1 MKTKYMILA
10 VALLLAPTAMAQ
22 DYFAKLRYYFGENSP
37 IVKQENTLT
46 IHNTYYTSLNGEK
59 EGELTIYKFKLP
71 KSKAEYIDSVK
82 VLYDA
87 IDQLLDDKIVRRS
100 IYTLWSLSGNKERT
114 FTGYRLYYNKSESMI
129 VGTEAENCYTVGI
142 INEADTLFR
151 TTYTIEWSEM
161 ADSGITGRLITTY
174 APKVPQVASQ
184 TVAAPSAQRSGVDK
198 WMTNLFYYLD
208 RLKNDSPIS
217 IYLSPLYS
225 LAKNC
230 DALDS
235 DDLKVAIGQVKL
247 SKTKFEQ
254 KRKDQSVILML
265 QQVAELLESKLEKK
279 ASAVVRFN
287 KNLRF

>member
-71 KSKAEYIDSVK
+71 KSKANYIDSVK
-82 VLYDA
+82 VLYDV
-87 IDQLLDDKIVRRS
+87 INQDMDDGKIADRS

-114 FTGYRLYYNKSESMI
+114 FTGYRLYYNKSESTI

-161 ADSGITGRLITTY
+161 TDSGIAGRLITTY
-174 APKVPQVASQ
+174 APKIPQVASQ
-184 TVAAPSAQRSGVDK
+184 TVTAPSAQRSGVDK
-198 WMTNLFYYLD
+198 WMSNLFFYLD
-208 RLKNDSPIS
+208 RLKNDNS

-254 KRKDQSVILML
+254 KRKDQSIILML
-265 QQVAELLESKLEKK
+265 QQVAELLESKLEKRQ
-279 ASAVVRFN
+279 AQ
-287 KNLRF
+287 

>member
-10 VALLLAPTAMAQ
+10 VALLLAPTAIAQ

-82 VLYDA
+82 VLYDV
-87 IDQLLDDKIVRRS
+87 INQDMDDGKIADRS

-114 FTGYRLYYNKSESMI
+114 FTGYRLYYNKSESTI

-161 ADSGITGRLITTY
+161 TDSGIAGRLITTY
-174 APKVPQVASQ
+174 APKIPQVASQ

-198 WMTNLFYYLD
+198 WMSNLFFYLD
-208 RLKNDSPIS
+208 RLKNDNS

-254 KRKDQSVILML
+254 KRKDQSIILML
-265 QQVAELLESKLEKK
+265 QQVAELLESKLEKRQ
-279 ASAVVRFN
+279 AQ
-287 KNLRF
+287 

>member
-1 MKTKYMILA
+1 MILA

-87 IDQLLDDKIVRRS
+87 IDQLLDDNAAGKIDRRS

-114 FTGYRLYYNKSESMI
+114 FTGYRLYYNKSESTI

-265 QQVAELLESKLEKK
+265 QQVAELLESKLEKRQ
-279 ASAVVRFN
+279 AQ
-287 KNLRF
+287 

>member
-71 KSKAEYIDSVK
+71 KSKANYIDSVK
-82 VLYDA
+82 VLYDV
-87 IDQLLDDKIVRRS
+87 INQDMDDGKIADRS

-114 FTGYRLYYNKSESMI
+114 FTGYRLYYNKSESTI

-161 ADSGITGRLITTY
+161 TDSGIAGRLITTY
-174 APKVPQVASQ
+174 APKIPQVASQ

-198 WMTNLFYYLD
+198 WMSNLFFYLD
-208 RLKNDSPIS
+208 RLKNDNS

-230 DALDS
+230 DALDC

-265 QQVAELLESKLEKK
+265 QQVAELLESKLEKRQ
-279 ASAVVRFN
+279 AQ
-287 KNLRF
+287 

>member
-1 MKTKYMILA
+1 MILA

-82 VLYDA
+82 VLYDV
-87 IDQLLDDKIVRRS
+87 INQDMDDGKIADRS

-114 FTGYRLYYNKSESMI
+114 FTGYRLYYNKSESTI

-161 ADSGITGRLITTY
+161 TDSGITGRLITTY
-174 APKVPQVASQ
+174 APKIPQVASQ
-184 TVAAPSAQRSGVDK
+184 TVAAPSAQRSDVDK
-198 WMTNLFYYLD
+198 WMSNLFFYLD
-208 RLKNDSPIS
+208 RLKNDNS

-230 DALDS
+230 DALDC

-247 SKTKFEQ
+247 SKIKFEQ
-254 KRKDQSVILML
+254 KRKDQSIILML
-265 QQVAELLESKLEKK
+265 QQVAELLESKLEKRQ
-279 ASAVVRFN
+279 AQ
-287 KNLRF
+287 

>member
-87 IDQLLDDKIVRRS
+87 IDQDMDDGKIACRS

-114 FTGYRLYYNKSESMI
+114 FTGYRLYYNKSESTI

-161 ADSGITGRLITTY
+161 ADSGIAGRLITTY
-174 APKVPQVASQ
+174 APKIPQVASQ

-198 WMTNLFYYLD
+198 WMTNLFYYLE
-208 RLKNDSPIS
+208 RLKDDNP

-225 LAKNC
+225 LAKN
-230 DALDS
+230 
-235 DDLKVAIGQVKL
+235 
-247 SKTKFEQ
+247 
-254 KRKDQSVILML
+254 
-265 QQVAELLESKLEKK
+265 
-279 ASAVVRFN
+279 
-287 KNLRF
+287 

>member
-71 KSKAEYIDSVK
+71 KSKANYIDSVK

-87 IDQLLDDKIVRRS
+87 IDQLLDGKIGRRS

-114 FTGYRLYYNKSESMI
+114 FTGYRLYYNKSESTI

-161 ADSGITGRLITTY
+161 TDSGIAGRLITTY
-174 APKVPQVASQ
+174 APKIPQVASQ

-198 WMTNLFYYLD
+198 WMTNLFYYLE
-208 RLKNDSPIS
+208 RLKDDNP

-254 KRKDQSVILML
+254 KRKDQSIILML
-265 QQVAELLESKLEKK
+265 QQVAELLESKLEKRQ
-279 ASAVVRFN
+279 AQ
-287 KNLRF
+287 

>member
-10 VALLLAPTAMAQ
+10 VALLLAPTAIAQ

-37 IVKQENTLT
+37 IVKQENTLTT

-71 KSKAEYIDSVK
+71 KSKANYIDSVK

-87 IDQLLDDKIVRRS
+87 IDQLLDGKIGRRS

-114 FTGYRLYYNKSESMI
+114 FTGYRLYYNKSESTI

-161 ADSGITGRLITTY
+161 ADSGIAGRLITTY
-174 APKVPQVASQ
+174 APKIPQVASR

-198 WMTNLFYYLD
+198 WMSNLFFYLD
-208 RLKNDSPIS
+208 RLKNDNS

-254 KRKDQSVILML
+254 KRKDQSIILML
-265 QQVAELLESKLEKK
+265 QQVAELLESKLEKRQ
-279 ASAVVRFN
+279 AQ
-287 KNLRF
+287 

>member
-1 MKTKYMILA
+1 MILA
-10 VALLLAPTAMAQ
+10 VALLLAPIAMAQ

-71 KSKAEYIDSVK
+71 KSKANYIDSVK

-87 IDQLLDDKIVRRS
+87 IDQLLDGKIGRCS

-114 FTGYRLYYNKSESMI
+114 FTGYRLYYNKSESTI

-151 TTYTIEWSEM
+151 TTFTIEWSEM

-174 APKVPQVASQ
+174 APKIPQVASQ
-184 TVAAPSAQRSGVDK
+184 TVAAPSAQRSDVGK
-198 WMTNLFYYLD
+198 WMSNLFFYLD
-208 RLKNDSPIS
+208 RLKNDNS

-254 KRKDQSVILML
+254 KRKDQSIILML
-265 QQVAELLESKLEKK
+265 QQVAELLESKLEKRQ
-279 ASAVVRFN
+279 AQ
-287 KNLRF
+287 

>member
-10 VALLLAPTAMAQ
+10 VALLLAPTTMAQ

-82 VLYDA
+82 VLYDV
-87 IDQLLDDKIVRRS
+87 INQDMYDGKIADRS

-114 FTGYRLYYNKSESMI
+114 YTGYRLYYNKSESTI

-161 ADSGITGRLITTY
+161 TDSGITGRLITTY
-174 APKVPQVASQ
+174 APKIPQVASQ
-184 TVAAPSAQRSGVDK
+184 TVAAPSAQRFGVDK
-198 WMTNLFYYLD
+198 WMSNLFFYLD
-208 RLKNDSPIS
+208 RLKNDNS

-254 KRKDQSVILML
+254 KRKDQSIILML
-265 QQVAELLESKLEKK
+265 QQVAELLESKLEKRQ
-279 ASAVVRFN
+279 AQ
-287 KNLRF
+287 

>member
-71 KSKAEYIDSVK
+71 KSKANYIDSVK

-87 IDQLLDDKIVRRS
+87 IDQLLDGKIDRRS

-114 FTGYRLYYNKSESMI
+114 FTGYRLYYNKSESTI

-161 ADSGITGRLITTY
+161 TDSGIAGRLITTY
-174 APKVPQVASQ
+174 APKIPQVASQ

-198 WMTNLFYYLD
+198 WMSNLFFYLG
-208 RLKNDSPIS
+208 RLKNDNP

-230 DALDS
+230 DALDC

-254 KRKDQSVILML
+254 KRKDQSIILML
-265 QQVAELLESKLEKK
+265 QQVAELLESKLEKRQ
-279 ASAVVRFN
+279 AQ
-287 KNLRF
+287 

>member
-10 VALLLAPTAMAQ
+10 VTLLLAPTAMAQ

-82 VLYDA
+82 VLYDV
-87 IDQLLDDKIVRRS
+87 INQDMDDGKIACRS

-114 FTGYRLYYNKSESMI
+114 FTGYRLYYNKSESTI

-161 ADSGITGRLITTY
+161 TDSGIAGRLITTY
-174 APKVPQVASQ
+174 APKIPQVASQ

-198 WMTNLFYYLD
+198 WMSNLFFYLG
-208 RLKNDSPIS
+208 RLKNDNP

-225 LAKNC
+225 LAKNS
-230 DALDS
+230 DALDC

-254 KRKDQSVILML
+254 KRKDQSIILML
-265 QQVAELLESKLEKK
+265 QQVAELLESKLEKRQ
-279 ASAVVRFN
+279 AQ
-287 KNLRF
+287 

>member
-10 VALLLAPTAMAQ
+10 VALLLAPTAMAH

-87 IDQLLDDKIVRRS
+87 IDQLLDGKIGRRS

-114 FTGYRLYYNKSESMI
+114 FTGYRLYYNKSESTI

-161 ADSGITGRLITTY
+161 TDSGITGRLITTY
-174 APKVPQVASQ
+174 APKIPQVASQ

-198 WMTNLFYYLD
+198 WMSNLFFYLD
-208 RLKNDSPIS
+208 RLKNDNS

-254 KRKDQSVILML
+254 KRKDQSIILML
-265 QQVAELLESKLEKK
+265 QQVAELLESKLEKRQ
-279 ASAVVRFN
+279 AQ
-287 KNLRF
+287 

>member
-71 KSKAEYIDSVK
+71 KSKANYIDSVK
-82 VLYDA
+82 VLYDV
-87 IDQLLDDKIVRRS
+87 INQDMDDGKIADRS

-114 FTGYRLYYNKSESMI
+114 FTGYRLYYNKSESTI

-161 ADSGITGRLITTY
+161 TDSGIAGRLITTY
-174 APKVPQVASQ
+174 APKIPQVASQ

-198 WMTNLFYYLD
+198 WMSNLFFYLD
-208 RLKNDSPIS
+208 RLKNDNS

-230 DALDS
+230 DALDC

-254 KRKDQSVILML
+254 KRKDQSTILML
-265 QQVAELLESKLEKK
+265 QQVAELLESKLEKRQ
-279 ASAVVRFN
+279 AQ
-287 KNLRF
+287 

>member
-10 VALLLAPTAMAQ
+10 VALLLAPTTMAQ

-82 VLYDA
+82 VLYDV
-87 IDQLLDDKIVRRS
+87 INQDMDDGKIADRS
-100 IYTLWSLSGNKERT
+100 IYTLWSLSGNKERPY
-114 FTGYRLYYNKSESMI
+114 TGYRLYYNKSESTI

-161 ADSGITGRLITTY
+161 TDSGITGRLITTY
-174 APKVPQVASQ
+174 APKIPQVASQ

-198 WMTNLFYYLD
+198 WMSNLFFYLD
-208 RLKNDSPIS
+208 RLKNDNS

-254 KRKDQSVILML
+254 KRKDQSIILML
-265 QQVAELLESKLEKK
+265 QQVAELLESKLEKRQ
-279 ASAVVRFN
+279 AQ
-287 KNLRF
+287 

>member
-71 KSKAEYIDSVK
+71 KSKANYIDSVK

-87 IDQLLDDKIVRRS
+87 IDQLLDGKIADRS

-114 FTGYRLYYNKSESMI
+114 FTGYRLYYNKSESTI

-161 ADSGITGRLITTY
+161 TDSGIAGRLITTY
-174 APKVPQVASQ
+174 APKIPQVASQ

-198 WMTNLFYYLD
+198 WMSNLFFYLD
-208 RLKNDSPIS
+208 RLKNDNS

-225 LAKNC
+225 LAINC
-230 DALDS
+230 DALDC

-254 KRKDQSVILML
+254 KRKDQSIILML
-265 QQVAELLESKLEKK
+265 QQVAELLESKLEKRQ
-279 ASAVVRFN
+279 AQ
-287 KNLRF
+287 

>member
-71 KSKAEYIDSVK
+71 KSKANYIDSVK

-87 IDQLLDDKIVRRS
+87 IDQLLDGKIDRRS

-114 FTGYRLYYNKSESMI
+114 FTGYRLYYNKSESTI

-161 ADSGITGRLITTY
+161 TDSGIAGRLITTY
-174 APKVPQVASQ
+174 APKIPQVASQ
-184 TVAAPSAQRSGVDK
+184 TVAAPSAQRSDVDK

-217 IYLSPLYS
+217 ISLSPLYS

-247 SKTKFEQ
+247 LKTEFEQ

-265 QQVAELLESKLEKK
+265 QQVAELLESKLEKRQ
-279 ASAVVRFN
+279 AQ
-287 KNLRF
+287 

>member
-71 KSKAEYIDSVK
+71 KSKAEFIDSVK
-82 VLYDA
+82 VLYDV
-87 IDQLLDDKIVRRS
+87 INQDMDDGKIADRS

-114 FTGYRLYYNKSESMI
+114 FTGYRLYYNKSESTI

-161 ADSGITGRLITTY
+161 TDSGITGRLITTY
-174 APKVPQVASQ
+174 APKIPQVASQ

-230 DALDS
+230 DALDC

-254 KRKDQSVILML
+254 KRNDQSVILML
-265 QQVAELLESKLEKK
+265 QQVAELLESKLEKRQ
-279 ASAVVRFN
+279 AQ
-287 KNLRF
+287 

>member
-71 KSKAEYIDSVK
+71 KSKTEYIDSVK

-87 IDQLLDDKIVRRS
+87 IDQLLDGKIGRRS

-114 FTGYRLYYNKSESMI
+114 FTGYRLYYNKSESTI

-161 ADSGITGRLITTY
+161 TDSGITGRLITTY
-174 APKVPQVASQ
+174 APKIPQVASQ

-198 WMTNLFYYLD
+198 WMSNLFFYLD
-208 RLKNDSPIS
+208 RLKNDNS

-235 DDLKVAIGQVKL
+235 YDLKVAIGQVKL

-254 KRKDQSVILML
+254 KRKDQSIILML
-265 QQVAELLESKLEKK
+265 QQVAELLESKLEKRQ
-279 ASAVVRFN
+279 AQ
-287 KNLRF
+287 

>member
-1 MKTKYMILA
+1 MILA

-71 KSKAEYIDSVK
+71 KSKSEYIDSVK

-87 IDQLLDDKIVRRS
+87 ISQAMADGKIARRS

-114 FTGYRLYYNKSESMI
+114 YTGYRLYYNKSESTI

-161 ADSGITGRLITTY
+161 ADSGIAGRLITTY
-174 APKVPQVASQ
+174 APKIPQVASQ
-184 TVAAPSAQRSGVDK
+184 TVATPSAQRSDVGK
-198 WMTNLFYYLD
+198 WMSNLFFYLD
-208 RLKNDSPIS
+208 RLKNDNS

-254 KRKDQSVILML
+254 KRKDQSIILML
-265 QQVAELLESKLEKK
+265 QQVAELLESKLEKRQ
-279 ASAVVRFN
+279 AQ
-287 KNLRF
+287 

>member
-10 VALLLAPTAMAQ
+10 MALLLAPTAMAQ

-71 KSKAEYIDSVK
+71 KSKANYIDSVK
-82 VLYDA
+82 VLYDV
-87 IDQLLDDKIVRRS
+87 INQDMDDGKIADRS
-100 IYTLWSLSGNKERT
+100 IYTLWGLSGNKERT
-114 FTGYRLYYNKSESMI
+114 FTGYRLYYNKSESTI

-161 ADSGITGRLITTY
+161 ADSGIAGRLITTY
-174 APKVPQVASQ
+174 APKIPQVASQ

-198 WMTNLFYYLD
+198 WMSNLFFYLD
-208 RLKNDSPIS
+208 RLKNDNS

-230 DALDS
+230 DALDC

-254 KRKDQSVILML
+254 KRKDQSIILML
-265 QQVAELLESKLEKK
+265 QQVAELLESKLEKRQ
-279 ASAVVRFN
+279 AQ
-287 KNLRF
+287 

>member
-1 MKTKYMILA
+1 MILA

-87 IDQLLDDKIVRRS
+87 IDQDMDDGKIACRS

-114 FTGYRLYYNKSESMI
+114 FTGYRLYYNKSESTI

-174 APKVPQVASQ
+174 APKIPQVASQ
-184 TVAAPSAQRSGVDK
+184 TVAALSAQRSGVDK
-198 WMTNLFYYLD
+198 WMSNLFFYLD
-208 RLKNDSPIS
+208 RLKNDNS

-230 DALDS
+230 DALDC

-254 KRKDQSVILML
+254 KRKDQSIILML
-265 QQVAELLESKLEKK
+265 QQVAELLESKLEKRQ
-279 ASAVVRFN
+279 AQ
-287 KNLRF
+287 

>member
-1 MKTKYMILA
+1 MILA
-10 VALLLAPTAMAQ
+10 VALLLAPIAMAQ

-82 VLYDA
+82 ALYDA
-87 IDQLLDDKIVRRS
+87 ISQAMADGKIGRRS

-114 FTGYRLYYNKSESMI
+114 FTGYRLYYNKSESTI

-151 TTYTIEWSEM
+151 TTFTIEWSEM

-174 APKVPQVASQ
+174 APKIPQVASQ
-184 TVAAPSAQRSGVDK
+184 TVAAPSAQRSDVGK
-198 WMTNLFYYLD
+198 WMSNLFFYLD
-208 RLKNDSPIS
+208 RLKNDNS

-254 KRKDQSVILML
+254 KRKDQSIILML
-265 QQVAELLESKLEKK
+265 QQVAELLESKLEKRQ
-279 ASAVVRFN
+279 AQ
-287 KNLRF
+287 

>member
-1 MKTKYMILA
+1 MKTKYMVLA

-87 IDQLLDDKIVRRS
+87 IDQLLDGKIGRRS

-114 FTGYRLYYNKSESMI
+114 FTGYRLYYNKSESTI

-161 ADSGITGRLITTY
+161 TDSGIAGRLITTY
-174 APKVPQVASQ
+174 APKIPQVASQ

-198 WMTNLFYYLD
+198 WMSNLFFYLD
-208 RLKNDSPIS
+208 RLKNDNS

-225 LAKNC
+225 LANNC

-254 KRKDQSVILML
+254 KRKDQSIILML
-265 QQVAELLESKLEKK
+265 QQVAELLESKLEKRQ
-279 ASAVVRFN
+279 AQ
-287 KNLRF
+287 

>member
-71 KSKAEYIDSVK
+71 KSKANYIDSVK
-82 VLYDA
+82 VLYDV
-87 IDQLLDDKIVRRS
+87 INQDMDDGKIADRS

-114 FTGYRLYYNKSESMI
+114 FTGYRLYYNKSESTI

-161 ADSGITGRLITTY
+161 TDSGIVGRLITTY
-174 APKVPQVASQ
+174 APKIPQVASQ

-198 WMTNLFYYLD
+198 WMSNLFFYLD
-208 RLKNDSPIS
+208 RLKNDNS

-254 KRKDQSVILML
+254 KRKDQSIILML
-265 QQVAELLESKLEKK
+265 QQVAELLESKLEK
-279 ASAVVRFN
+279 R
-287 KNLRF
+287 

>member
-59 EGELTIYKFKLP
+59 EGELTIYKFKLL

-82 VLYDA
+82 VLYDV
-87 IDQLLDDKIVRRS
+87 INQDMDDGKIADRS

-114 FTGYRLYYNKSESMI
+114 FTGYRLYYNKSESTI

-161 ADSGITGRLITTY
+161 TDSGIAGRLITTY
-174 APKVPQVASQ
+174 APKIPQVASQ

-198 WMTNLFYYLD
+198 WMSNLFFYLD
-208 RLKNDSPIS
+208 RLKNDNS

-254 KRKDQSVILML
+254 KRKDQSIILML
-265 QQVAELLESKLEKK
+265 QQVAELLESKLEKRQ
-279 ASAVVRFN
+279 AQ
-287 KNLRF
+287 

>member
-10 VALLLAPTAMAQ
+10 VTLLLAPTAMAQ

-71 KSKAEYIDSVK
+71 KLKAEYIDSVK

-198 WMTNLFYYLD
+198 WISNLFFYLD
-208 RLKNDSPIS
+208 RLKNDNS

-230 DALDS
+230 DVLDS

-254 KRKDQSVILML
+254 KRKDQSIILML
-265 QQVAELLESKLEKK
+265 QQVAELLESKLEKRQ
-279 ASAVVRFN
+279 AQ
-287 KNLRF
+287 

>member
-1 MKTKYMILA
+1 MILA

-71 KSKAEYIDSVK
+71 KSKANYIDSVK

-87 IDQLLDDKIVRRS
+87 IDQLLDGKIGRRS

-114 FTGYRLYYNKSESMI
+114 FTGYRLYYNKSESTI

-198 WMTNLFYYLD
+198 WMSNLFFYLD
-208 RLKNDSPIS
+208 RLKNDNS

-254 KRKDQSVILML
+254 KRKDQSIILML
-265 QQVAELLESKLEKK
+265 QQVAELLESKLEKRQ
-279 ASAVVRFN
+279 AQ
-287 KNLRF
+287 

>member
-1 MKTKYMILA
+1 MILA

-87 IDQLLDDKIVRRS
+87 IDQDMDDGKIACRS

-114 FTGYRLYYNKSESMI
+114 FTGYRLYYNKSESTI

-174 APKVPQVASQ
+174 APKIPQVASQ

-198 WMTNLFYYLD
+198 WMSNLFFYLD
-208 RLKNDSPIS
+208 RLKNDNS

-247 SKTKFEQ
+247 SKIKFEQ
-254 KRKDQSVILML
+254 KRKDQSIILML
-265 QQVAELLESKLEKK
+265 QQVAELLESKLEKRQ
-279 ASAVVRFN
+279 AQ
-287 KNLRF
+287 

>member
-1 MKTKYMILA
+1 MILA

-82 VLYDA
+82 VLYDV
-87 IDQLLDDKIVRRS
+87 INQDMDDGKIADRS

-114 FTGYRLYYNKSESMI
+114 FTGYRLYYNKSESTI

-161 ADSGITGRLITTY
+161 TDSGIAGRLITTY
-174 APKVPQVASQ
+174 APKIPQVASQ

-198 WMTNLFYYLD
+198 WMSNLFFYLD
-208 RLKNDSPIS
+208 RLKNDNS

-254 KRKDQSVILML
+254 KRKDQSIILML

>member
-82 VLYDA
+82 VLYDV
-87 IDQLLDDKIVRRS
+87 INQDMDDGKIADRS

-114 FTGYRLYYNKSESMI
+114 FTGYRLYYNKSESTI

-174 APKVPQVASQ
+174 APKIPQVASQ

-198 WMTNLFYYLD
+198 WMTNLFFYLD
-208 RLKNDSPIS
+208 RLKNDNS

-254 KRKDQSVILML
+254 KRKDQSIILML
-265 QQVAELLESKLEKK
+265 QQVAELLESKLEKRQ
-279 ASAVVRFN
+279 AQ
-287 KNLRF
+287 

>member
-114 FTGYRLYYNKSESMI
+114 FTGYRLYYNKSESTI

-151 TTYTIEWSEM
+151 TTCTIEWSEM

-184 TVAAPSAQRSGVDK
+184 MVAAPSAQRSGGDK
-198 WMTNLFYYLD
+198 WMSNLFFYLD
-208 RLKNDSPIS
+208 RLKNDNP

-235 DDLKVAIGQVKL
+235 DDLKVAIGQKKL

-254 KRKDQSVILML
+254 KRKDQSIILML
-265 QQVAELLESKLEKK
+265 QQVAELLESKLEKRQ
-279 ASAVVRFN
+279 A
-287 KNLRF
+287 L

>member
-1 MKTKYMILA
+1 MILA
-10 VALLLAPTAMAQ
+10 VALLLVPTAMAQ

-71 KSKAEYIDSVK
+71 KSKANYIDSVK
-82 VLYDA
+82 VLYDV
-87 IDQLLDDKIVRRS
+87 INQDMDGGKIADRS

-114 FTGYRLYYNKSESMI
+114 FTGYRLYYNKSESTI

-161 ADSGITGRLITTY
+161 TDSGIAGRLITTY
-174 APKVPQVASQ
+174 APKIPQVASQ

-198 WMTNLFYYLD
+198 WMSNLFFYLD
-208 RLKNDSPIS
+208 RLKNDNS

-230 DALDS
+230 DALDC

-254 KRKDQSVILML
+254 KRKDQSIILML
-265 QQVAELLESKLEKK
+265 QQVAELLESKLEKRQ
-279 ASAVVRFN
+279 AQ
-287 KNLRF
+287 

>member
-10 VALLLAPTAMAQ
+10 VTLLLAPTAMAQ

-87 IDQLLDDKIVRRS
+87 IDQLLDGKIDRRS

-114 FTGYRLYYNKSESMI
+114 FTGYRLYYNKSESTI

-161 ADSGITGRLITTY
+161 ADSGIAGRLITTY
-174 APKVPQVASQ
+174 APKIPQVVSQ

-198 WMTNLFYYLD
+198 WMSNLFFYLD
-208 RLKNDSPIS
+208 RLKNDNS

-265 QQVAELLESKLEKK
+265 QQVAELLESKLEKRQ
-279 ASAVVRFN
+279 AQ
-287 KNLRF
+287 

>member
-82 VLYDA
+82 VLYDV
-87 IDQLLDDKIVRRS
+87 INQDMDDGKIADRS

-114 FTGYRLYYNKSESMI
+114 YTGYRLYYNKSESTI

-161 ADSGITGRLITTY
+161 ADSGIAGRLITTY
-174 APKVPQVASQ
+174 APKIPQVASQ
-184 TVAAPSAQRSGVDK
+184 TVAAPSAQRSDVDK
-198 WMTNLFYYLD
+198 WMSNLFFYLD
-208 RLKNDSPIS
+208 RLKNDNS

-225 LAKNC
+225 LAKKC

-247 SKTKFEQ
+247 SKIKFEQ
-254 KRKDQSVILML
+254 KRKDQSIILML
-265 QQVAELLESKLEKK
+265 QQVAELLESKLEKRQ
-279 ASAVVRFN
+279 AQ
-287 KNLRF
+287 

>member
-1 MKTKYMILA
+1 MILA

-87 IDQLLDDKIVRRS
+87 IDQLLDGKIDRRS

-114 FTGYRLYYNKSESMI
+114 YTGYRLYYNKSESTI

-142 INEADTLFR
+142 INETDTLFR

-161 ADSGITGRLITTY
+161 ADSGIAGRLITTY
-174 APKVPQVASQ
+174 APKIPQVASQ

-198 WMTNLFYYLD
+198 WMSNLFFYLD
-208 RLKNDSPIS
+208 RLKNDNS

-254 KRKDQSVILML
+254 KRKDQSIILML
-265 QQVAELLESKLEKK
+265 QQVAELLESKLEKRQ
-279 ASAVVRFN
+279 AQ
-287 KNLRF
+287 

>member
-114 FTGYRLYYNKSESMI
+114 LTGYRLYYNKSESTI

-184 TVAAPSAQRSGVDK
+184 MVAAPSAQRSGVDK
-198 WMTNLFYYLD
+198 WMSNLFFYLD
-208 RLKNDSPIS
+208 RLKNDNP

-235 DDLKVAIGQVKL
+235 DDLKVAIGQIKL

-254 KRKDQSVILML
+254 KRKDQSIILML
-265 QQVAELLESKLEKK
+265 QQVAELLESKLEKRQ
-279 ASAVVRFN
+279 AQ
-287 KNLRF
+287 

>member
-247 SKTKFEQ
+247 LKTEFEQ

-265 QQVAELLESKLEKK
+265 QQVAELLESKLEKRQ
-279 ASAVVRFN
+279 AQ
-287 KNLRF
+287 

>member
-1 MKTKYMILA
+1 MILA

-82 VLYDA
+82 VLYDV
-87 IDQLLDDKIVRRS
+87 INQDMDDGKIACRS

-114 FTGYRLYYNKSESMI
+114 FTGYRLYYNKSESTI

-161 ADSGITGRLITTY
+161 ADSGIAGRLITTY
-174 APKVPQVASQ
+174 APKIPQVASQ

-198 WMTNLFYYLD
+198 WMSNLFFYLD
-208 RLKNDSPIS
+208 RLKNDNS

-254 KRKDQSVILML
+254 KRKDQSIILML
-265 QQVAELLESKLEKK
+265 QQVAELLESKLEKRQ
-279 ASAVVRFN
+279 AQ
-287 KNLRF
+287 

>member
-87 IDQLLDDKIVRRS
+87 IDQLLDGKIGRRS

-114 FTGYRLYYNKSESMI
+114 YTGYRLYYNKSESTI

-142 INEADTLFR
+142 IDEADTLFR

-161 ADSGITGRLITTY
+161 TDSGIAGRLITTY
-174 APKVPQVASQ
+174 APKIPQVASQ
-184 TVAAPSAQRSGVDK
+184 TVAAPSAQRSSVDK
-198 WMTNLFYYLD
+198 WMSNLFFYLD
-208 RLKNDSPIS
+208 RLKNDNS

-254 KRKDQSVILML
+254 KRKDQSIILML
-265 QQVAELLESKLEKK
+265 QQVAELLESKLEKRQ
-279 ASAVVRFN
+279 AQ
-287 KNLRF
+287 